1 MARKKDLMNE
11 RLKILGCAALAAP
24 LLATGC
30 GGDAR
35 GDGELVISVWD
46 DGREETSIDVAAR
59 EFEKANS
66 GVTVTVKK
74 TPFDQ
79 HLQALRRQLGT
90 GQAPDVAL
98 TVLGYGE
105 SGTSR
110 SLADKGLL
118 TDLSAASWAGEIP
131 EEFRSVVGDGS
142 KVYGFPIDSM
152 AIGVFAKEGTPAPE
166 TFSDVLARCRD
177 AAADGKAAFAM
188 AGHEASKM
196 PHIVGF
202 ALAASTVYADDPA
215 YYEKR
220 LKDQVTFAGTPGWVK
235 AVERFKQ
242 MVDARC
248 FAEGA
253 AGTTRE
259 AAARALGEGKAQ
271 MVVAPTVTLPLWQSA
286 APDATFTMFPFPG
299 ADDPARVRVPAGP
312 SSGLVVPSKAGA
324 PDLAK
329 RFIDHYAT
337 NRVRYTELDGAVPA
351 IPTGS
356 DAERVPAYA
365 AALAPYLRDGKT
377 GPIMDQHWP
386 NPEMITA
393 FDGGLVKIM
402 NGGSGPADV
411 LKSMDEAWTTE
422 AP

>member
-1 MARKKDLMNE
+1 MRTPL
-11 RLKILGCAALAAP
+11 RILGCVALAAP

-35 GDGELVISVWD
+35 SDGELVISVWD

-59 EFEKANS
+59 EFEKANA

-118 TDLSAASWAGEIP
+118 TDLGGASWAGEIP
-131 EEFRSVVGDGS
+131 KEFGSVVGDGS

-152 AIGVFAKEGTPAPE
+152 AIGVFAKKGTPEPE
-166 TFSDVLARCRD
+166 TFSDVLTRCRD

-202 ALAASTVYADDPA
+202 ALAGSAVYADDPA
-215 YYEKR
+215 YDEKR
-220 LKDQVTFAGTPGWVK
+220 LKDQVTFAGTAGWVK
-235 AVERFKQ
+235 AVERYKE
-242 MVDARC
+242 MVDADC

-253 AGTTRE
+253 AGATRE
-259 AAARALGEGKAQ
+259 AAARALGEGEAE
-271 MVVAPTVTLPLWQSA
+271 MVVAPTVTLPLWQAA
-286 APDATFTMFPFPG
+286 APDETFTMFPFPG

-312 SSGLVVPSKAGA
+312 SSGLVVPTKASA
-324 PDLAK
+324 PELAK
-329 RFIDHYAT
+329 KFIDHYAAD
-337 NRVRYTELDGAVPA
+337 RVRYTKLDGAVPA
-351 IPTGS
+351 IPAGP
-356 DAERVPAYA
+356 DAERVPGYA
-365 AALAPYLRDGKT
+365 AALEPYIQDGKT
-377 GPIMDQHWP
+377 SPIMDQHWP
-386 NPEMITA
+386 NPELITA

-411 LKSMDEAWTTE
+411 LESMDAAWTTK